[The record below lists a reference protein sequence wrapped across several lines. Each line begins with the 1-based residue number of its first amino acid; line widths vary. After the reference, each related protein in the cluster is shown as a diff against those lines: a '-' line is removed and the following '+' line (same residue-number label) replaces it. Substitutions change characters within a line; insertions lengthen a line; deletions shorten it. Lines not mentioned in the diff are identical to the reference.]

1 MSKYLA
7 RQETA
12 ISCEQ
17 GFAKNPDKAE
27 TKLALKT
34 VVFRPKTERQKTSHF
49 ALLPEKS
56 AISADHQ
63 KPLII
68 CSSDNLA

>member
-34 VVFRPKTERQKTSHF
+34 VVFRPKTENQT
-49 ALLPEKS
+49 LLIVSLPFYPHVH
-56 AISADHQ
+56 IMRM
-63 KPLII
+63 
-68 CSSDNLA
+68 